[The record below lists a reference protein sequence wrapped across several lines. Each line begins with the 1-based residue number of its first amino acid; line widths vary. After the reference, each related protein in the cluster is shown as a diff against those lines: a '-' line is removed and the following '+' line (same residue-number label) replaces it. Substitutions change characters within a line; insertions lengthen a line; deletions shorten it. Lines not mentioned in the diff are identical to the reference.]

1 MLERLS
7 WKRLLLELLFCCI
20 PAVILGL
27 LIGYLPWFLLAAVSA
42 LLGWH
47 FYNQLRLSHW
57 LWVDRSMTPPA
68 GEEAGS
74 RCSTGCIRCSS
85 VIAAAAASWHC

>member
-27 LIGYLPWFLLAAVSA
+27 LIGYLPWFLMAAVSV

-47 FYNQLRLSHW
+47 FYNQLRLSH
-57 LWVDRSMTPPA
+57 
-68 GEEAGS
+68 
-74 RCSTGCIRCSS
+74 
-85 VIAAAAASWHC
+85 